1 MALTLSRSIG
11 GTETGGMESVMTKKL
26 LLALPFVLLPNV
38 AFAEPGSGTDLYRV
52 HREVEA
58 MQRDGRWER
67 LLAEG
72 QANRWVAWLFTS
84 TIRYQPAGGA

>member
-1 MALTLSRSIG
+1 
-11 GTETGGMESVMTKKL
+11 MTKKL
-26 LLALPFVLLPNV
+26 LLALPFVLLPNI

-52 HREVEA
+52 NREVEA

-72 QANRWVAWLFTS
+72 QANRQATSRQVEQTVRPTTVFTGVAP
-84 TIRYQPAGGA
+84 IARRRKQVR

>member
-1 MALTLSRSIG
+1 
-11 GTETGGMESVMTKKL
+11 MTKKL
-26 LLALPFVLLPNV
+26 LLALPFVLLPNL

-52 HREVEA
+52 NREVEA

-72 QANRWVAWLFTS
+72 QANRKVTSRQVEQTVRPTAVFTAVAPTA
-84 TIRYQPAGGA
+84 RRRKQVR